1 MRLDRRSVL
10 GLSGGALLAGLAPRL
25 VRAQQMQRLRLI
37 EPQGR
42 PSLIWGMFYLMQ
54 PGLQQL
60 LNCNVGLQTIP
71 GLNGF
76 EAIHAVLQSSD
87 DDVGLFGAE
96 VMSTQYSEKTDI
108 RLENMTPIAKL
119 MNGFSVALFARRGGP
134 QTWAQLAAAKRT
146 IQLSTQGYAT
156 ATYIAALMVQRKG
169 RLPVH
174 INLRRTIDQVIGDV
188 NSGQT
193 DVGLLPTIIV
203 ARNQDRF
210 QPILT
215 FGAEKSA
222 MLNGFPTFSQV
233 TDNPKLSFTESI
245 GVFGSPQLSPDLAA
259 RLTNAFILAGNNPD
273 VQDQAEAADVPLA
286 LNRPNVLVATM
297 ERNKRVLERI
307 LG

>member
-1 MRLDRRSVL
+1 MRLDRRSVF
-10 GLSGGALLAGLAPRL
+10 GLSGGALLTGLVPRL

-42 PSLIWGMFYLMQ
+42 PSFIWGMFFLLR

-71 GLNGF
+71 GLDFF

-87 DDVGLFGAE
+87 DDVGLVGAE
-96 VMSTQYSEKTDI
+96 IMSTQYSEKTDI
-108 RLENMTPIAKL
+108 RLEDMTPIAKL
-119 MNGFSVALFARRGGP
+119 MNGFSVALFTRRGGP

-156 ATYIAALMVQRKG
+156 ATYIAALMMQRKG
-169 RLPVH
+169 RLPIH
-174 INLRRTIDQVIGDV
+174 INLRRTIDQVISDV
-188 NSGQT
+188 SSGQT

-203 ARNQDRF
+203 AQDQF

-222 MLNGFPTFSQV
+222 MLNGFPTFADV
-233 TDNPKLSFTESI
+233 TGNPKLSFTESI
-245 GVFGSPQLSPDLAA
+245 GVFGSPRLSPDLAS

-273 VQDQAEAADVPLA
+273 V
-286 LNRPNVLVATM
+286 
-297 ERNKRVLERI
+297 
-307 LG
+307 

>member
-1 MRLDRRSVL
+1 M
-10 GLSGGALLAGLAPRL
+10 
-25 VRAQQMQRLRLI
+25 
-37 EPQGR
+37 
-42 PSLIWGMFYLMQ
+42 GMFYLLQ

-60 LNCNVGLQTIP
+60 LNCPVGLETIP

-119 MNGFSVALFARRGGP
+119 MNGFSVALFTRRGGST
-134 QTWAQLAAAKRT
+134 TWGQLAAIKRPM
-146 IQLSTQGYAT
+146 QVSTQGYAT
-156 ATYIAALMVQRKG
+156 ATYIAALMMQRKG
-169 RLPVH
+169 KLPVH

-203 ARNQDRF
+203 ARNQDQF

-233 TDNPKLSFTESI
+233 TENPKLSFTESI